1 MTGDVFQEFDVNADC
16 YIEDIVPGK
25 SQKVLINVG
34 QPKGEGEDPML
45 HLPPEQ
51 NPKQFRM
58 NNANDIINNVASAD
72 GIITKDHINKN
83 LAKFDGKPGEGD
95 VRPNADRDDDNDLEV
110 MNDPIAPVGLQ
121 NDIQMQERK
130 KISIEEMCSRKTI
143 VWRDKLK
150 VDFTMDSITLLDTMA
165 KFFREVGSFERD
177 PDNGRIMHKE
187 EQFTV
192 RLLVDRALN
201 WLVTQL
207 AFENIEPIKLTL
219 LSSGE
224 HKDVI
229 DALSDERNIVDV
241 KDLIRMAKSVKPND
255 EVNQIYLTPH
265 FLQQFDFK
273 GIDDRLYLRAKL
285 KFCSGLLGFQGRI
298 YHNRFRDSLH
308 YVSVRCMVGSMAW
321 HRRKESQKKPYPKF
335 KRCPFFL

>member
-1 MTGDVFQEFDVNADC
+1 
-16 YIEDIVPGK
+16 
-25 SQKVLINVG
+25 
-34 QPKGEGEDPML
+34 
-45 HLPPEQ
+45 
-51 NPKQFRM
+51 
-58 NNANDIINNVASAD
+58 
-72 GIITKDHINKN
+72 
-83 LAKFDGKPGEGD
+83 
-95 VRPNADRDDDNDLEV
+95 
-110 MNDPIAPVGLQ
+110 
-121 NDIQMQERK
+121 MQERK

-177 PDNGRIMHKE
+177 PDSGKIMHKE

-285 KFCSGLLGFQGRI
+285 KFCSGLLGF
-298 YHNRFRDSLH
+298 
-308 YVSVRCMVGSMAW
+308 
-321 HRRKESQKKPYPKF
+321 
-335 KRCPFFL
+335 